1 VRLRSRRVKSQRF
14 ISVRAESYLTHNPAF
29 STKSTHRKLRIAGV
43 RHGRG
48 MKFAIVVAAFLIG
61 LVTGLATNPDPYGEN
76 WEKLQRRES
85 LINSN

>member
-1 VRLRSRRVKSQRF
+1 
-14 ISVRAESYLTHNPAF
+14 
-29 STKSTHRKLRIAGV
+29 
-43 RHGRG
+43 

-85 LINSN
+85 LNNSN